1 MHVMEVLVP
10 HLLAF
15 ALSAALGIV
24 TGSPEGPRYA
34 RLPETFVRV
43 PLPVTQ
49 AEAHELLTSP
59 MRHVRALDPSVQE
72 VLDRGVDRSPT
83 MGYLLAALQQF
94 DVIVQIVPSS
104 SMPLSTPAR
113 LLLVPKPKAFRF
125 LRIEIRMEGT
135 DDDLVAVLGHELRHA
150 LEIAEAPEVR
160 DDRTMIALYRRIGHR
175 DGGDRQFDSQAAH
188 DTAQQI
194 RRELYAT
201 AANALR

>member
-1 MHVMEVLVP
+1 MEVLVP

-15 ALSAALGIV
+15 ALSAALGI
-24 TGSPEGPRYA
+24 A
-34 RLPETFVRV
+34 PETFVRA
-43 PLPVTQ
+43 PLPVTP
-49 AEAHELLTSP
+49 AEAYELLTSP
-59 MRHVRALDPSVQE
+59 MRHVRALDPRIQE
-72 VLDRGVDRSPT
+72 ILERGVDRAPT
-83 MGYLLAALQQF
+83 MAYLLAALEPS

-113 LLLVPKPKAFRF
+113 LLLVPNPKAFRF

-150 LEIAEAPEVR
+150 LEIAQAPDVR
-160 DDRTMIALYRRIGHR
+160 DARTLIALYRRIGHR